1 MKSFNLKQDG
11 FSLVETLVAITILL
25 IVVVGPMTIS
35 TSTARSTSFSS
46 EQVVA
51 FFLAQE
57 GAEIAQMARDNFL
70 LSEFPDFKAGW
81 TDFTAND
88 STTNAMYSCFETQG
102 CSLELN
108 NDGSLKT
115 RTPCRD
121 NKCRLYIDS
130 SDGTRSKY
138 TYDSSPGDKTTPYT
152 RAIKFEKIGTDED
165 EVKVISTV
173 SWRTG
178 NQRQSQTVSVETHLF
193 NVYGI

>member
-1 MKSFNLKQDG
+1 MKSNRVNQSG

-25 IVVVGPMTIS
+25 VVVVGPMTVS

-57 GAEIAQMARDNFL
+57 GAEIAQMVRDQLVLDAFTGSGNAW
-70 LSEFPDFKAGW
+70 D
-81 TDFTAND
+81 DFTDETGSGLLNECY
-88 STTNAMYSCFETQG
+88 TTTG

-108 NDGSLKT
+108 TDSTGSLVS
-115 RTPCRD
+115 PALC
-121 NKCRLYIDS
+121 NGNNCRLFEDTTS
-130 SDGTRSKY
+130 TRSKY
-138 TYDSSPGDKTTPYT
+138 TYSSAAGSVTPYT
-152 RAIKFEKIGTDED
+152 RTIRMTNVNSD
-165 EVKVISTV
+165 EVRVVSTV

-178 NQRQSQTVSVETHLF
+178 NQRASQEVSVETHLF